1 MIFIRNEQNSWR
13 KMKIRN
19 ILFFFFFLLVRQ
31 STCFISKW
39 LWIQTKPL
47 WMAAFWNDLFWLCW
61 RLNNLI
67 IRHRDSSSIL
77 QPLMPNA
84 HGEAMVLPLPIYR
97 IPTTG
102 QTRRQPELYT
112 QRETWAALQRQ
123 GEAPQTLASCR
134 LTGQGE
140 ASWER
145 APALANGLNSSLKYS
160 FTYFAPLNGPRGFFQ
175 LAHNA

>member
-1 MIFIRNEQNSWR
+1 MSRTHEGKWKSEIYF
-13 KMKIRN
+13 
-19 ILFFFFFLLVRQ
+19 FFFFFLLVRQ

-84 HGEAMVLPLPIYR
+84 HGVAMVLPLPIYR

-123 GEAPQTLASCR
+123 GEAPQTLALCW
-134 LTGQGE
+134 LTGSLLQG
-140 ASWER
+140 R
-145 APALANGLNSSLKYS
+145 GK
-160 FTYFAPLNGPRGFFQ
+160 PLGKGHPHWPM
-175 LAHNA
+175 A